1 MKRKDIIPGFF
12 YLMSTS
18 KRWDRHAYYSKRV
31 EVIDAGHW
39 EQMSG
44 YSYWSSTPK
53 PGIVLFTLGRT
64 HALPPSIKRL
74 PAPTPGSGILVRVF
88 RQDPTT
94 KGWAPEGYKVAR
106 LMDIKGDWETLTAQI
121 KESQRQREE
130 SRKRQDAEHVRK
142 NEAFQVAKARF
153 LKYGIKVEGGGS
165 SYFLSMTEDSTQQLL
180 DLLNRHVDD

>member
-18 KRWDRHAYYSKRV
+18 KRWDKEAYYSKRV

-39 EQMSG
+39 EQRSG
-44 YSYWSSTPK
+44 YSSWPPK
-53 PGIVLFTLGRT
+53 PGSVLFALGRT
-64 HALPPSIKRL
+64 HKLPHSIKQL
-74 PAPTPGSGILVRVF
+74 PAPTPGSGILVRVY

-94 KGWAPEGYKVAR
+94 KGWAPEGYRVVR

-121 KESQRQREE
+121 KESQLQREE
-130 SRKRQDAEHVRK
+130 SRKRQDAERVRK
-142 NEAFQVAKARF
+142 NEAFQVVKARF

-180 DLLNRHVDD
+180 DLLDRHVDD